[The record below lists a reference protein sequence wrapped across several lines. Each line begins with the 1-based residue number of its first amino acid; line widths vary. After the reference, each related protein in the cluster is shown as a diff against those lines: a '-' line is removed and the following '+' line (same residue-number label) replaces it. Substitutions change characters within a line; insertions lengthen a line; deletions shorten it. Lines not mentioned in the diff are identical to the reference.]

1 MKRASR
7 KIDITN
13 FLTLMCLE
21 SQKGAPSYNDLAAR
35 FETTYQQSP
44 TKQAVSKKI
53 NPACVLF
60 FQSVLAFIIKSKLP
74 KSEIELLKTDSITRV
89 LVQDSTIIKL
99 PQRLFKIFS
108 GVSNSHSIVCNA
120 RIQGVYDL
128 LSGTFV
134 SFSIDTYAKND
145 LIAAPDLELRKGD
158 LTLRDRGYFTK
169 GEVNRHLVTG
179 ADFIY
184 RYKHKTIFLDPK
196 TGAEIDLHNL
206 LKRKGSIDMEVYL
219 NDCQLRVRLIAV
231 PVSDDVA
238 NMRRRKA
245 KKETSKHNPSAELL
259 ELMAWT
265 IFITTIPIEQA
276 DFKRI
281 LMIYGLR
288 WRIEIIFKGWKSY
301 MHFSKL
307 HNVSENQLRVILTA
321 RFIMIVIC
329 MQNIYN
335 PCYHRIFNNYKRHLS
350 MLKLLNYLMKNP
362 EKILKILN
370 LQVSDKYQTIG
381 RIDNAL
387 IKYCTYDKRLRLN
400 YNQMLCAA
408 AA

>member
-1 MKRASR
+1 
-7 KIDITN
+7 
-13 FLTLMCLE
+13 MCLE
-21 SQKGAPSYNDLAAR
+21 VLKGAPSYNDLAAR
-35 FETTYQQSP
+35 FETTYKQSP
-44 TKQAVSKKI
+44 SKQAVSKKI

-74 KSEIELLKTDSITRV
+74 KSEIELLKKDRIARV

-108 GVSNSHSIVCNA
+108 GVSNAQSMVCNA

-128 LSGTFV
+128 LSGTFI
-134 SFSIDTYAKND
+134 SFSIDTYTKND
-145 LIAAPDLELRKGD
+145 LIAAPELELCKGD

-169 GEVNRHLVTG
+169 GEVNRHLVAG

-196 TGAEIDLHNL
+196 TGAEIDLYNL
-206 LKRKGSIDMEVYL
+206 LKRTGGIDMEVYL
-219 NDCQLRVRLIAV
+219 KDDCQSRVRLIAV
-231 PVSDDVA
+231 PVSEDIA

-245 KKETSKHNPSAELL
+245 KKEISNHHPSAELL
-259 ELMAWT
+259 ELMTWT
-265 IFITTIPIEQA
+265 IFITTIPKELA

-288 WRIEIIFKGWKSY
+288 WRIEIIFKGWKSH
-301 MHFSKL
+301 MQFAKL

-335 PCYHRIFNNYKRHLS
+335 PCYHRIFSKYKRHLS
-350 MLKLLNYLMKNP
+350 MLKLFNYLMKNS
-362 EKILKILN
+362 EKILEILHSN
-370 LQVSDKYQTIG
+370 PPDKYQTAFS
-381 RIDNAL
+381 IDDVL
-387 IKYCTYDKRLRLN
+387 VKYCTYDRRVRLN
-400 YNQMLCAA
+400 FNQMLLAVAA
-408 AA
+408 